1 MSNTY
6 FQFKQ
11 FIVHQDKCAMKVT
24 TDACILGAWIPL
36 RQDDLDI
43 LDIGSGTGLLALMLA
58 QRNKDAHI
66 TGVEIERDAAIQAGQ
81 NFLNS
86 PWPDRLQMVQSDI
99 ALFQPNT
106 RYDLVVCN
114 PPFFI
119 NSLTGPDHSRNTARH
134 TGSLSYADLLVTA
147 ARLTKPNGRLAVLLP
162 YTEFRIFEKLA
173 INLSWRV
180 AGQLAIKHTPAAQV
194 KRIVAVFEKSTIM
207 RKLDTELVIYEDHKN
222 YTNDFVALMKPFYL
236 NL

>member
-106 RYDLVVCN
+106 RYDLVV
-114 PPFFI
+114 
-119 NSLTGPDHSRNTARH
+119 
-134 TGSLSYADLLVTA
+134 
-147 ARLTKPNGRLAVLLP
+147 
-162 YTEFRIFEKLA
+162 
-173 INLSWRV
+173 
-180 AGQLAIKHTPAAQV
+180 
-194 KRIVAVFEKSTIM
+194 
-207 RKLDTELVIYEDHKN
+207 
-222 YTNDFVALMKPFYL
+222 
-236 NL
+236 